1 MNVDAVVRRAYL
13 LLEDGDFSR
22 ATELLNQ
29 ALNEEPENA
38 AIYVGLLC
46 AELKVHSENELANCK
61 VPIADHNNFKKA
73 VRFGDDVL
81 VKRLNE
87 YNTQIVNNLALEHKK
102 REYSSAMSLFTII
115 ENNPEAT
122 HEQCIGKAASLYELA
137 RRLRSLGD
145 HEDSIAIA
153 DRCERQA
160 EELKVLA
167 EQLKQESLTFA
178 AAKKKNKIKRLCVT
192 GVVVALIIIG
202 LFTYIKVNGY
212 IKSLPRKYYRE
223 YQEAFDNG
231 DYIKAQNYYKK
242 YLDIRK
248 KEEGSSGTLDD
259 VIARCNIA
267 KISEEGLKAFVDG
280 DFEKGYELF
289 SEKDEER
296 NWRASLY
303 YVPYNI
309 IQKLLPQLIE
319 NLNPVQFRIVGY
331 GYYSEFE
338 FYWLNSDG
346 TVGTVGGNTCVRDW
360 KDIIKIK
367 ADDTVAG
374 LKKDGTL
381 IYKYGDNEAQTIDN
395 VMDFDVLGDYVAVVK
410 PDGTVWC
417 NNEVRGSDVVSS
429 WTNIKAVRIVHEP
442 LAVQSLYWGPDG
454 NYQKPEIKTTSYSKL
469 PYLVV
474 QTNDGRV
481 LSSGFHERIYPP
493 DEEALVKDVVN
504 SIQNAPSWGTVLDPA
519 SRATLQRPLRDGY
532 TQVMIPASLD
542 IDFGEPTIY
551 EIHLYGRITYIFRDS
566 DGKWSF

>member
-212 IKSLPRKYYRE
+212 IKSLPGKYYGE
-223 YQEAFDNG
+223 YKEAFNNG

-242 YLDIRK
+242 YLDIIK
-248 KEEGSSGTLDD
+248 EEEGSSGTLDD
-259 VIARCNIA
+259 VIALCNLA
-267 KISEEGLKAFVDG
+267 KISEEGLQAFVEG
-280 DFEKGYELF
+280 DFEKGKELF
-289 SEKDEER
+289 AKEVER
-296 NWRASLY
+296 EGWMWKASLY
-303 YVPYNI
+303 YVPHNI
-309 IQKLLPQLIE
+309 IKELLPQLLE
-319 NLNPVQFRIVGY
+319 KLNPVQIQIANY
-331 GYYSEFE
+331 GYYATNEL
-338 FYWLNSDG
+338 YWLNSDG
-346 TVGTVGGNTCVRDW
+346 TVGTIDGHPSVSDW
-360 KDIIKIK
+360 KDIVEIK
-367 ADDTVAG
+367 ANGDTVAG
-374 LKKDGTL
+374 LAKDGTL
-381 IYKYGDNEAQTIDN
+381 IYKSGEYETQTIRE
-395 VMDFDVLGDYVAVVK
+395 VISFDVDDYIVAVVK
-410 PDGTVWC
+410 NDGTVTYTR
-417 NNEVRGSDVVSS
+417 EVTGSEFVDRWTNVKNVRIIRGSLR
-429 WTNIKAVRIVHEP
+429 NEYLEGK
-442 LAVQSLYWGPDG
+442 
-454 NYQKPEIKTTSYSKL
+454 EIKDQPYTG
-469 PYLVV
+469 PGFEPRYLVA
-474 QTNDGRV
+474 QTNEGAV
-481 LSSGFHERIYPP
+481 LTSGYHKRIYPP

-542 IDFGEPTIY
+542 TDFSKPT
-551 EIHLYGRITYIFRDS
+551 ELRLKLYGIDIPVSQDS
-566 DGKWSF
+566 NGNWIIR